1 MPKYYPARPALVVLS
16 GLVTL
21 MTAGCSPSLLNRVF
35 TGPEPGNAPPS
46 TVDAASSA
54 PLDKTAESA
63 IAPTNSPAAESPPAA
78 ESAATGAE
86 DPYPNAI
93 NRASL
98 AFDLSQSA
106 QSRDDWRLAASRWQQ
121 AVQLMET
128 VPESSPNYGSVSAK
142 LVEYRRNL
150 EYAKQQ
156 AALPLPTLEPG
167 RIVTVPVAP
176 SSPTASPPETGT
188 AAAARPTPSPV
199 PASTAGS
206 SRSNRRVFQV
216 PIVRRSGGTP
226 VVLVTFNGNQPI
238 EMIVD
243 TGASST
249 VITQPVARA
258 LGVTP
263 VGQTN
268 VATASSRSATFL
280 LGYVDSLEVG
290 GAQVE
295 NLLVAIAGPELST
308 GLLGHDFFG
317 DYDITVRQDVVEF
330 QER

>member
-1 MPKYYPARPALVVLS
+1 MVAIS
-16 GLVTL
+16 GLLALT
-21 MTAGCSPSLLNRVF
+21 TAACSPGFSNRPTTDSEPV
-35 TGPEPGNAPPS
+35 GASPAIADEAVSDAPEGANE
-46 TVDAASSA
+46 
-54 PLDKTAESA
+54 LA
-63 IAPTNSPAAESPPAA
+63 IAPPPSSPTAPAAPAA
-78 ESAATGAE
+78 PPATGAA
-86 DPYPNAI
+86 DPYADAI

-121 AVQLMET
+121 AIQLMEA
-128 VPESSPNYGSVSAK
+128 VPESSPNHGAVPPKVA
-142 LVEYRRNL
+142 EYRRNL

-156 AALPLPTLEPG
+156 AALPLPTSEPG
-167 RIVTVPVAP
+167 RIVTVPAEP
-176 SSPTASPPETGT
+176 SSRPTAPPSAGT
-188 AAAARPTPSPV
+188 AAAARPAPV
-199 PASTAGS
+199 PAPPAATNNPGS
-206 SRSNRRVFQV
+206 GRRVFQV
-216 PIVRRSGGTP
+216 PIARRSGGTP
-226 VVLVTFNGNQPI
+226 VVLVTFNGNQTI

-290 GAQVE
+290 GAEVE